1 MEHALRVD
9 HQQDPRIAS
18 TWATEGK
25 RNRGRPRETRRRTVQ
40 ENRQMMG
47 FATWNE
53 AVAVAQDRADGRR
66 LANGPILP
74 D

>member
-1 MEHALRVD
+1 MRVD
-9 HQQDPRIAS
+9 YQKNASIAS

-25 RNRGRPRETRRRTVQ
+25 RNRGRPRETQRRTVQ
-40 ENRQMMG
+40 GKRQMMG
-47 FATWNE
+47 IATWNE
-53 AVAVAQDRADGRR
+53 AVAVVRDRADWRR